1 MILPYNRVVRDLNGM
16 NTEQFFEKLKE
27 KFELEE
33 IRERTLCSGS
43 KRNLRHVS

>member
-16 NTEQFFEKLKE
+16 STEQFFEAIKRK
-27 KFELEE
+27 
-33 IRERTLCSGS
+33 IRTGRNRERTLCSGS